1 MPAKILYKITWNRPG
16 EPEHTALA
24 VYETAAVIRTALL
37 ATGVAMAIS
46 VYPAGGTAA
55 RHAVPEPPVDEPL
68 MGAAAKRVGD
78 RLRAAAAREGEL
90 DAYDRAAMSRLG
102 AKAFPHHEGGQS

>member
-24 VYETAAVIRTALL
+24 VYETAVELRRVLL
-37 ATGVAMAIS
+37 ETGAAMA
-46 VYPAGGTAA
+46 VKVAVAEAPTG
-55 RHAVPEPPVDEPL
+55 RHSAPEPPVDEPL
-68 MGAAAKRVGD
+68 TG
-78 RLRAAAAREGEL
+78 AAAREGEL

-102 AKAFPHHEGGQS
+102 AKAFPHHKGE

>member
-24 VYETAAVIRTALL
+24 VYETAVELRRVLL
-37 ATGVAMAIS
+37 ETGAAMA
-46 VYPAGGTAA
+46 VKVAVAEAPTG
-55 RHAVPEPPVDEPL
+55 RHSAPEPPVDEPL
-68 MGAAAKRVGD
+68 TGATAKRVGD

-90 DAYDRAAMSRLG
+90 DAYDHAAMSRLA
-102 AKAFPHHEGGQS
+102 AKAFPHHKGE